1 MGLHMRWDSRR
12 RLELFGGRLRSLRGR
27 RRVGRCLTLCLCSG
41 GSSGLGDLATFSKRS
56 NVCNG
61 VEESGRVRRR
71 DW

>member
-27 RRVGRCLTLCLCSG
+27 GRVGRCLTLCSS
-41 GSSGLGDLATFSKRS
+41 GSSGLGDLATFSQRS